1 MAEPASAGPAD
12 LMRMHVTAP
21 IPKLP
26 EALAAHQPLLDKM
39 LAKEPDDRFKSAA
52 DLVGSITL

>member
-1 MAEPASAGPAD
+1 MMAGPAD

-26 EALAAHQPLLDKM
+26 EALAAHQPLLDRM
-39 LAKEPDDRFKSAA
+39 LAKDANDRFKSAA